1 MAVIYKEAPRDGVP
15 VTQASDLARD
25 ASHGG
30 FVRLQADAVVVGSGT
45 GGALVAY
52 ELAKTGKKVI
62 VLEAGPYVPSAQFN
76 ENLSDALNRLY
87 VGQGAQTNTWGD
99 LLVMQGRCM
108 GGSSVI
114 SATVS
119 QRVPQWAL
127 EEWRQ
132 VHGLTNLSDE
142 LLAMY
147 YERLEGHQ
155 HVHENEPHEIND
167 CSHKVLQGCERL
179 GYAWKPVS
187 RNVKQCA
194 LTGFCL
200 AGCPS
205 DRKMSTLVTYLPWAV
220 AEGARLYADTHV
232 LRVRTLNGRATGVD
246 AEVIEPGTG
255 RKVADL
261 RVDAQVVVLAA
272 GAVQTPQI
280 LQRSDYP
287 DYGDQ
292 VGRNFAGLPMI
303 QVIGKYPETIYGWRG
318 AFTGVS
324 VEEFVSP
331 DKGGMLFVAG
341 LSGPEQILTAN
352 EHGSGLEHMA
362 YMREMKYFSSLLCYI
377 RDENHGRVRWINKGG
392 NGRGQQRIEWQLAR
406 ADVDKLKRATG
417 IASRILFAG
426 GAEKVYLPTFQQL
439 LARSVFEL
447 DKQVDQIDYGVA
459 GMFTF
464 RVLAVGAQGTARM
477 GRDPETSVVNPR
489 GETHEV
495 TGLFVADASV
505 LPSNPGVQPQMAVSV
520 MANYIADT
528 INANERD
535 YFV

>member
-1 MAVIYKEAPRDGVP
+1 
-15 VTQASDLARD
+15 
-25 ASHGG
+25 
-30 FVRLQADAVVVGSGT
+30 
-45 GGALVAY
+45 
-52 ELAKTGKKVI
+52 
-62 VLEAGPYVPSAQFN
+62 
-76 ENLSDALNRLY
+76 
-87 VGQGAQTNTWGD
+87 
-99 LLVMQGRCM
+99 
-108 GGSSVI
+108 
-114 SATVS
+114 
-119 QRVPQWAL
+119 
-127 EEWRQ
+127 
-132 VHGLTNLSDE
+132 
-142 LLAMY
+142 
-147 YERLEGHQ
+147 
-155 HVHENEPHEIND
+155 
-167 CSHKVLQGCERL
+167 
-179 GYAWKPVS
+179 
-187 RNVKQCA
+187 
-194 LTGFCL
+194 
-200 AGCPS
+200 
-205 DRKMSTLVTYLPWAV
+205 
-220 AEGARLYADTHV
+220 
-232 LRVRTLNGRATGVD
+232 
-246 AEVIEPGTG
+246 
-255 RKVADL
+255 
-261 RVDAQVVVLAA
+261 
-272 GAVQTPQI
+272 
-280 LQRSDYP
+280 
-287 DYGDQ
+287 
-292 VGRNFAGLPMI
+292 MI